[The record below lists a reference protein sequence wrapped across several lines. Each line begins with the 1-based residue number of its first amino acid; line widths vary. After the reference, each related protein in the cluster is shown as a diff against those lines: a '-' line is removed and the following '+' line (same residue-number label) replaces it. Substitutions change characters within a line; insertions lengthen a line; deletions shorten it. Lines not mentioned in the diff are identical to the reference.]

1 MTDIIET
8 TTDPDIDDSDYS
20 PSDWDDMD
28 DDDDVDVEEEE
39 EESLEFLRFAQKIV
53 DNDPRIQALKDAP
66 ELSAKE
72 HADLRLTAMEI
83 QQDIQYAQDDFKRL
97 NPDATEVQV
106 EEYIAAVFERDV
118 VTLDRIQKEI
128 QRKSQEKEEAEANDK
143 KKSVALST
151 TDTAQNGGMVE
162 NRFTGQNTVNGIRRI
177 LFGNQ

>member
-8 TTDPDIDDSDYS
+8 TAAPDIDDSDYS

-28 DDDDVDVEEEE
+28 DDDDDDVDE
-39 EESLEFLRFAQKIV
+39 EESLDFLRFAQKIV

-66 ELSAKE
+66 ELSAQE

-118 VTLDRIQKEI
+118 VALDRIQKEI

-151 TDTAQNGGMVE
+151 TDTAQNGGAVE

-177 LFGNQ
+177 LFGNS